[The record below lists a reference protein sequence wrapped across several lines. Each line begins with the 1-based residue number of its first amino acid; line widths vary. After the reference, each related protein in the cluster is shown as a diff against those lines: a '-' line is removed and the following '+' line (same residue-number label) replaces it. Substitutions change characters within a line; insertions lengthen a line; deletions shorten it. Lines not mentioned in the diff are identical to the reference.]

1 MERFFELKNLN
12 YLDLFQNLSIS
23 FPKQKF
29 ISLSGPNNCGKT
41 TLIRI
46 LNGEISSNN
55 SLLFKDKIIE
65 EDNIDD
71 YFKSVKSIIP
81 EELNFLYETLN
92 EEILSSLT
100 KANKEEYNYLL
111 KSLHLSKLKN
121 ISFNCLSIKELI
133 KIKLLLILINCP
145 KVILLDDIARFF
157 SKEEFIDII
166 TCLKKYQDIKKLTII
181 MTTSN
186 LNETLFTDY
195 LYIIYNGK
203 VFLEGKPLDI
213 LIKDNVLNKIGLQ
226 LPFMV
231 DLSVKLQDY
240 NLIEE
245 IELDMNR
252 MVDKLW
258 K

>member
-1 MERFFELKNLN
+1 MEKFLELKNLN
-12 YLDLFQNLSIS
+12 YLDLFQNLSLS

-46 LNGEISSNN
+46 LNGEISSTK
-55 SLLFKDKIIE
+55 SLTFKDKIVE
-65 EDNIDD
+65 ENNIDD
-71 YFKSVKSIIP
+71 YFQSVQSIIP
-81 EELNFLYETLN
+81 EELKFLYETLD
-92 EEILSSLT
+92 EEILSFLT

-111 KSLHLSKLKN
+111 KALHLSKLKS
-121 ISFNCLSIKELI
+121 ISFNDLSLKELI

-145 KVILLDDIARFF
+145 KVLLLDDIGRFF
-157 SKEEFIDII
+157 SQEEFKEIT

-181 MTTSN
+181 LTTSN
-186 LNETLFTDY
+186 LEETLFTDY
-195 LYIIYNGK
+195 LYVIYNGE
-203 VFLEGKPLDI
+203 VFLEGEPLDI

-245 IELDMNR
+245 VELDMNR